1 MNIILE
7 AQARSRKE
15 KLNADF
21 LPAVIY
27 GKGVAAQSLKIKKA
41 ELEKT
46 VKVAGES
53 NLITLKIGSDS
64 KNVMIKD
71 VAKDGISGKVIHTD
85 FFEVNMKNKIQ
96 TEIPLHFIGES
107 RVIKELAGLIIKD
120 LNFLEIECLPNALVD
135 HIDIDISVLREFHD
149 QITTEDLVLPAGM
162 TLVNTASQ
170 IIVSAIPPRII
181 VEEVIEENV
190 ADKDKDVKGAK
201 VATDE
206 KSESKNEK
214 K

>member
-15 KLNADF
+15 KLSADF

-27 GKGVAAQSLKIKKA
+27 GKGVEAQSLKIKKT

-53 NLITLKIGSDS
+53 NLITLKIGTDS

-85 FFEVNMKNKIQ
+85 FFEVNMKSKIQ
-96 TEIPLHFIGES
+96 TEIPIHFIGES
-107 RVIKELAGLIIKD
+107 RVTKELAGLIIKELD
-120 LNFLEIECLPNALVD
+120 SLEVECLPNALVD
-135 HIDIDISVLREFHD
+135 HIDIDISALKEFHD
-149 QITTEDLVLPAGM
+149 HITTEDLVLPAGM
-162 TLVNTASQ
+162 TLVNLETQ
-170 IIVSAIPPRII
+170 TIVSAIPPRII
-181 VEEVIEENV
+181 EEEVVEEV
-190 ADKDKDVKGAK
+190 ADKTKDVKGAK
-201 VATDE
+201 EATDE